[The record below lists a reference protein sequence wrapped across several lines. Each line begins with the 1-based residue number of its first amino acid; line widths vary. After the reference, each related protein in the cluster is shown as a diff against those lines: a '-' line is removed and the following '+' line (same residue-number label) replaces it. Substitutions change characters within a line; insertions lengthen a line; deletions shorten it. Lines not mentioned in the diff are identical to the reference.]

1 MNTSTML
8 HTFFKMSSFNA
19 INDKRRLKAVLDCS
33 DALSTGE
40 TLTLTGLGRG
50 IKNTKTKVKHSIKRV
65 CRLLGNSHL
74 HSERIAVYRFIAQT
88 LLKNIKYPLIII
100 DWSPVNRLDKQILR
114 AVIPIGGRA
123 FSIYEE
129 IYPEK
134 QLGTVGAHKDFLNKL
149 ASVIPG
155 GITPII
161 STDAGYRVPWFKEVE
176 SKGWFWLGRLRG
188 VVKL

>member
-19 INDKRRLKAVLDCS
+19 INDKRRLRATLDCS

-50 IKNTKTKVKHSIKRV
+50 IKTLKQSIKRV

-74 HSERIAVYRFIAQT
+74 HSDRIAVYRFIAQT
-88 LLKNIKYPLIII
+88 LLKNIKHPLIII

-123 FSIYEE
+123 FTIYEE

-134 QLGTVGAHKDFLNKL
+134 QLGTVGAHKNFLNKL
-149 ASVIPG
+149 ASVCLMALHQSYQQMQAIECLGLKKLNQKG
-155 GITPII
+155 GFGL
-161 STDAGYRVPWFKEVE
+161 DVYAG
-176 SKGWFWLGRLRG
+176 
-188 VVKL
+188 